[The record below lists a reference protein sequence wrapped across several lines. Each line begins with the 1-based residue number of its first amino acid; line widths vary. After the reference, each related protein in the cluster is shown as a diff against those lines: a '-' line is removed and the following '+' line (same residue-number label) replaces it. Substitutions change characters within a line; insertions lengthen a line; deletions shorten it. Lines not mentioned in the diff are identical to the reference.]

1 VKIDRSCPAFAAKY
15 FPEELDCILSGK
27 TTDDF
32 RDTVTVAFDLTAI

>member
-15 FPEELDCILSGK
+15 LPEVPDWILPGK